1 MDPTKA
7 IRMAMMVAKGVS
19 SVTDKPLFKKD
30 GGEVDD
36 DSLLPQ
42 GRAQQRMAANQSFGR
57 QPTSIIKEKGGQWLE
72 GSVGSGL
79 QDLQPNTIETYRG
92 RDTIPV
98 AKEIAERGIANLH
111 KHEGPEREAR
121 AQLMVDTLNRAKRY
135 QAVNDWVGSTLKKYV
150 MRDMATEHDPV
161 RALAEKGILHVN
173 LDQLPY
179 GGGGTRSTKPFL
191 QGQKLLGQS
200 DLAHAWEKASDN
212 AVNSFP
218 AEKLSKEKDEVEK
231 NPWLKTISPDTP
243 IHFPDYNFARHLG
256 FHHLVDELHNS
267 VREDSDLPQKFRLR
281 PESLQRMSM
290 AQAVKHVHD
299 VSQWRDENKAEANR
313 KKAFNPAVHLHKD
326 YPDSNLAWYEIKPSS
341 EMDPGEKPQY
351 ADRWMVGGAFSKKG
365 FESEEAAQ
373 NHIDEMND
381 FIKNTNSE
389 ALKNQLRD
397 FPFFINKYNDTV
409 SEGRPASDRHLK
421 EALKYEADVMGH
433 CVGTY
438 TDAVLSGDTRIFS
451 LRNKKTGEP
460 HVTIE
465 SSSEP
470 DFYDDM
476 AGDYADEER
485 MPSIEQIKG
494 KGNRKPVS
502 KYIPYVQDFVKSQ
515 NWGNVNELHHADMV
529 DLNNHDYRNGVNKDA
544 WKQISQNYI
553 NAKKIPPRFVTEEEH
568 QNPSLLLQN
577 VIQKARGGS
586 IAQTPD
592 EAFKNMR
599 DPQKAIRRAL
609 MVARSAKSFGG
620 ANTDDEP
627 HLSQIIK
634 RGQPI
639 LPKTPDP
646 TNEELAAARADTR
659 VGSDIVNQRLNK
671 IVPESSRVV
680 GGQYTPGAPGGGRWS
695 DLPREVL
702 ESRGTGFNVQ
712 DHELHALWQ
721 QAVNESSQA
730 AKNAVAQHKIVPTFG
745 ASDWHKAMSLP
756 IKDRLWY
763 ELSGEKM
770 AENMPDLSA
779 KEHMHF
785 MDLVGATSAKAE
797 PGENLERALGV
808 LSQSLRGK
816 PVDVDLTQP
825 SAVRQALSRKG
836 QDSSALPGNKTGH
849 FSDTLALAGG
859 VPTRFPIS
867 VNDVWVGRM
876 FGVPDDVMSQN
887 QSLHEPMALYF
898 NKIRDLYNQRHGH
911 EAPFVHQSWNF
922 QAPAWVHLRD
932 PNAEV
937 SSGDAYHQ
945 VWGKIVKKLK
955 DANISGIEGDK
966 ITRKALMHPGFAD
979 ALRRTTPAF
988 RNAPKAT
995 IEFGTKLTS
1004 KGERARQLYDLAVQN
1019 GDTVSQKDYL
1029 NTLVG
1034 TMYHSARGKLH
1045 PWDRLKKAITGNLS
1059 QGSDITRIMHPTKDD
1074 PLSVGGTFEGD
1085 VSPNIRVPLKDMSD
1099 DHIAM
1104 FNALAGG
1111 PLRQAAM
1118 ATSKIHT
1125 AEAGSEP
1132 REGHIRG
1139 HSIFVPTLNQIHP
1152 DDIRSFAKSLT
1163 QAGHDMSYVRH
1174 PNGYQFDAL
1183 PNFNGDVPTG
1193 ISEDQLNNSYH
1204 QTLEAKHPNA
1214 EVIAHDFS
1222 SVYTPDSEYGKIR
1235 SKLIGGIKNDFIRQA
1250 RLAGMEDREARG
1262 LLKQSVSSS
1271 DVPEASR
1278 RAWLAHRAR
1287 IDHLT
1292 QAEKQLKAF
1301 AQQVEANHS
1310 AFIDRAEK
1318 RMRLAPK
1325 NPSGQPLSVSEP
1337 EKSTG
1342 GIVDHALRLVSHL
1355 SRR

>member
-1 MDPTKA
+1 
-7 IRMAMMVAKGVS
+7 
-19 SVTDKPLFKKD
+19 
-30 GGEVDD
+30 
-36 DSLLPQ
+36 
-42 GRAQQRMAANQSFGR
+42 
-57 QPTSIIKEKGGQWLE
+57 
-72 GSVGSGL
+72 
-79 QDLQPNTIETYRG
+79 
-92 RDTIPV
+92 
-98 AKEIAERGIANLH
+98 
-111 KHEGPEREAR
+111 
-121 AQLMVDTLNRAKRY
+121 
-135 QAVNDWVGSTLKKYV
+135 
-150 MRDMATEHDPV
+150 
-161 RALAEKGILHVN
+161 
-173 LDQLPY
+173 
-179 GGGGTRSTKPFL
+179 
-191 QGQKLLGQS
+191 
-200 DLAHAWEKASDN
+200 
-212 AVNSFP
+212 
-218 AEKLSKEKDEVEK
+218 
-231 NPWLKTISPDTP
+231 
-243 IHFPDYNFARHLG
+243 
-256 FHHLVDELHNS
+256 
-267 VREDSDLPQKFRLR
+267 
-281 PESLQRMSM
+281 
-290 AQAVKHVHD
+290 
-299 VSQWRDENKAEANR
+299 
-313 KKAFNPAVHLHKD
+313 
-326 YPDSNLAWYEIKPSS
+326 
-341 EMDPGEKPQY
+341 
-351 ADRWMVGGAFSKKG
+351 
-365 FESEEAAQ
+365 
-373 NHIDEMND
+373 
-381 FIKNTNSE
+381 
-389 ALKNQLRD
+389 
-397 FPFFINKYNDTV
+397 
-409 SEGRPASDRHLK
+409 
-421 EALKYEADVMGH
+421 MGH
-433 CVGTY
+433 CVGNY
-438 TDAVLSGDTRIFS
+438 TDSVLSGDTRIFS

-465 SSSEP
+465 SNP
-470 DFYDDM
+470 HDFYDDM
-476 AGDYADEER
+476 AGDYDDEER
-485 MPSIEQIKG
+485 LPSINQIKG
-494 KGNRKPVS
+494 KSNNKPVN
-502 KYIPYVQDFVKSQ
+502 KYIPYVQDFIKSQ
-515 NWGNVNELHHADMV
+515 DWGAVDELDHAHMV
-529 DLNNHDYRNGVNKDA
+529 DLNQVDYRNGVNKEKWEKVA
-544 WKQISQNYI
+544 QSYI
-553 NAKKIPPRFVTEEEH
+553 NTGRVPPRFVTEDEH
-568 QNPSLLLQN
+568 QNPDLVLHR
-577 VIQKARGGS
+577 VKPHKARGGA
-586 IAQTPD
+586 IAQIPN
-592 EAFKNMR
+592 EAFKNMQ
-599 DPQKAIRRAL
+599 DSQKAIRRAL
-609 MVARSAKSFGG
+609 MVARRARGTGG
-620 ANTDDEP
+620 ANMADEP
-627 HLSQIIK
+627 PLAQIIK

-639 LPKTPDP
+639 FPKTPDP

-695 DLPREVL
+695 DLPRQVL
-702 ESRGTGFNVQ
+702 ESPGTGFNVQ
-712 DHELHALWQ
+712 DHELHDLWQ

-730 AKNAVAQHKIVPTFG
+730 AKNAVAHHKIVPTFG
-745 ASDWHKAMSLP
+745 ASGWDKAMRLP

-785 MDLVGATSAKAE
+785 MDLVGATSARAE

-932 PNAEV
+932 PDATV

-945 VWGKIVKKLK
+945 VWGKIVKKLQ
-955 DANISGIEGDK
+955 DANVPGIEGNK
-966 ITRKALMHPGFAD
+966 ITREALMHPGFAD

-988 RNAPKAT
+988 RDAPKAT
-995 IEFGTKLTS
+995 VEFGTKLTPNG
-1004 KGERARQLYDLAVQN
+1004 KKARQLYDLAVQN

-1045 PWDRLKKAITGNLS
+1045 PWDRLKRAITGDLS

-1085 VSPNIRVPLKDMSD
+1085 VSPNIRVPLKGMSD

-1118 ATSKIHT
+1118 AASKIHA
-1125 AEAGSEP
+1125 AEIGSEP

-1139 HSIFVPTLNQIHP
+1139 HSIFVPTLDQIHS

-1174 PNGYQFDAL
+1174 PNGYQFDVL
-1183 PNFNGDVPTG
+1183 PNFSGDVPVG
-1193 ISEDQLNNSYH
+1193 IDSKKLGDAYH
-1204 QTLEAKHPNA
+1204 QTLEAKYPNA
-1214 EVIAHDFS
+1214 ETVAHDFS
-1222 SVYTPDSEYGKIR
+1222 SVYTPDSEYGSIR

-1250 RLAGMEDREARG
+1250 RLAGMENREARG
-1262 LLKQSVSSS
+1262 LLRSSVTAA
-1271 DVPEASR
+1271 DVPEASK
-1278 RAWLAHRAR
+1278 RAWLAYRAR

-1292 QAEKQLKAF
+1292 QAEKQLKTF
-1301 AQQVEANHS
+1301 AQQVESDHS
-1310 AFIDRAEK
+1310 AFIDRAQK
-1318 RMRLAPK
+1318 RMRLVPK
-1325 NPSGQPLSVSEP
+1325 GISAQPLSVSEP

-1355 SRR
+1355 TRR

>member
-7 IRMAMMVAKGVS
+7 IRLAMMVAKGVS

-30 GGEVDD
+30 GGGVDAD
-36 DSLLPQ
+36 LKTAKRLGMDTSSIPEIRKAGELSNFHNSLGAQ
-42 GRAQQRMAANQSFGR
+42 VNERAMEHAQRAQEYHESGKLPMPVGTRFHTEHSRKNDMRPWTVVGHYVDSKD
-57 QPTSIIKEKGGQWLE
+57 PEKYG
-72 GSVGSGL
+72 
-79 QDLQPNTIETYRG
+79 YF
-92 RDTIPV
+92 
-98 AKEIAERGIANLH
+98 AERGKPDDEDWSSGVLLASDPKADERFAQKGHPPINRNFQALGSLSVAKADGGEVDVDNPLAMMGRPQRRMASKMAVGPQPLTIDAYHGTPHLFPPSADNPLGEFDSSKIGTGEGNEAYGHGHYLSETPGVAGEYKTNLSKIEMHDNSGKSIPIPENVHWVAKDLAAANGDYNKVRNDLKEH
-111 KHEGPEREAR
+111 AKNYPWPAQVATKYIDELEAIGAKPKASGSLYTVHVPDEHVEKMLDWDKPLSEQHPHVQR
-121 AQLMVDTLNRAKRY
+121 VVKDIMQSKLWDEDTRKWMDQVGNPDIKGGKFY
-135 QAVNDWVGSTLKKYV
+135 QF
-150 MRDMATEHDPV
+150 
-161 RALAEKGILHVN
+161 LANSDSFES
-173 LDQLPY
+173 
-179 GGGGTRSTKPFL
+179 RKPFF
-191 QGQKLLGQS
+191 K
-200 DLAHAWEKASDN
+200 
-212 AVNSFP
+212 P
-218 AEKLSKEKDEVEK
+218 A
-231 NPWLKTISPDTP
+231 
-243 IHFPDYNFARHLG
+243 
-256 FHHLVDELHNS
+256 
-267 VREDSDLPQKFRLR
+267 
-281 PESLQRMSM
+281 
-290 AQAVKHVHD
+290 
-299 VSQWRDENKAEANR
+299 
-313 KKAFNPAVHLHKD
+313 
-326 YPDSNLAWYEIKPSS
+326 
-341 EMDPGEKPQY
+341 
-351 ADRWMVGGAFSKKG
+351 
-365 FESEEAAQ
+365 SEELARRGVFG
-373 NHIDEMND
+373 IKYLDEQ
-381 FIKNTNSE
+381 SR
-389 ALKNQLRD
+389 L
-397 FPFFINKYNDTV
+397 
-409 SEGRPASDRHLK
+409 
-421 EALKYEADVMGH
+421 
-433 CVGTY
+433 
-438 TDAVLSGDTRIFS
+438 
-451 LRNKKTGEP
+451 
-460 HVTIE
+460 
-465 SSSEP
+465 
-470 DFYDDM
+470 
-476 AGDYADEER
+476 
-485 MPSIEQIKG
+485 KG
-494 KGNRKPVS
+494 KGTRN
-502 KYIPYVQDFVKSQ
+502 FVVFPGNEKHLKILKREAKGGAVYKAGG
-515 NWGNVNELHHADMV
+515 GNV
-529 DLNNHDYRNGVNKDA
+529 K
-544 WKQISQNYI
+544 
-553 NAKKIPPRFVTEEEH
+553 TED
-568 QNPSLLLQN
+568 
-577 VIQKARGGS
+577 VQK
-586 IAQTPD
+586 T
-592 EAFKNMR
+592 
-599 DPQKAIRRAL
+599 IRRAL
-609 MVARSAKSFGG
+609 MVARSARGTGG
-620 ANTDDEP
+620 ANMADEP
-627 HLSQIIK
+627 PLAQIIK

-639 LPKTPDP
+639 FPKTPDP
-646 TNEELAAARADTR
+646 TNEELVAARADTR

-695 DLPREVL
+695 DLPRQVL
-702 ESRGTGFNVQ
+702 ESPGTGFNVQ
-712 DHELHALWQ
+712 DHELHDLWQ

-730 AKNAVAQHKIVPTFG
+730 AKNAVAHHKIVPTFG
-745 ASDWHKAMSLP
+745 ASGWDKAMRLP

-785 MDLVGATSAKAE
+785 MDLVGATSARAE

-932 PNAEV
+932 PDATV

-945 VWGKIVKKLK
+945 VWGKIVKKLQ
-955 DANISGIEGDK
+955 DANVPGIEGNK
-966 ITRKALMHPGFAD
+966 ITREALMHPSFAD

-988 RNAPKAT
+988 RDAPKAT
-995 IEFGTKLTS
+995 IEFGTKLTP
-1004 KGERARQLYDLAVQN
+1004 KGERARQLYDLSVQN

-1045 PWDRLKKAITGNLS
+1045 PWDRLKRAITGDLS

-1085 VSPNIRVPLKDMSD
+1085 VSPNIRVPLKGMSD

-1118 ATSKIHT
+1118 ATSKIHA
-1125 AEAGSEP
+1125 AEIGSEP

-1139 HSIFVPTLNQIHP
+1139 HSIFVPTLDQIHS

-1174 PNGYQFDAL
+1174 PNGYQFDVL
-1183 PNFNGDVPTG
+1183 PNFSGDVPTG
-1193 ISEDQLNNSYH
+1193 ISEDQLNNSYR

-1214 EVIAHDFS
+1214 KVIAHDFS
-1222 SVYTPDSEYGKIR
+1222 SIYTPDSEYGNIR

-1250 RLAGMEDREARG
+1250 RLAGMEDREARR

-1325 NPSGQPLSVSEP
+1325 ETLDQPLSVSEP

-1342 GIVDHALRLVSHL
+1342 GIVDRALHLVSHL

>member
-7 IRMAMMVAKGVS
+7 IRLAMMVAKGVS

-42 GRAQQRMAANQSFGR
+42 GRAQQRMAANQSFER

-72 GSVGSGL
+72 GSVGSAL

-92 RDTIPV
+92 YDTIPV
-98 AKEIAERGIANLH
+98 AKEIAERGISNLH
-111 KHEGPEREAR
+111 KHESPEREAR

-173 LDQLPY
+173 PEQLPY
-179 GGGGTRSTKPFL
+179 SGNGIRSTIPFL

-212 AVNSFP
+212 AINYAP
-218 AEKLSKEKDEVEK
+218 AEHFKKQEEDVEN
-231 NPWLKTISPDTP
+231 NPWLKTIAPETP
-243 IHFPDYNFARHLG
+243 VHLPMSNFARDLG

-351 ADRWMVGGAFSKKG
+351 MEKWQVGGAFPEKN
-365 FESEEAAQ
+365 FESEEHAQ
-373 NHIDEMND
+373 QYIDRFND
-381 FIKNTNSE
+381 S
-389 ALKNQLRD
+389 LKNSNDDYLNTSLTNKLKK
-397 FPFFINKYNDTV
+397 FPFFISKYNDTI
-409 SEGRPASDRHLK
+409 SEGRPASDKHLK

-515 NWGNVNELHHADMV
+515 NWGNVNELHHADLH
-529 DLNNHDYRNGVNKDA
+529 DLNEMGPMLPAEVKEKLGRFATKEEFNQAVKPYGG
-544 WKQISQNYI
+544 I
-553 NAKKIPPRFVTEEEH
+553 NPMA
-568 QNPSLLLQN
+568 S
-577 VIQKARGGS
+577 GGA
-586 IAQTPD
+586 IAQVPD

-599 DPQKAIRRAL
+599 DPQKTIRRAL

-779 KEHMHF
+779 KEHLHL
-785 MDLVGATSAKAE
+785 MDLIGATSARAE
-797 PGENLERALGV
+797 PLDNAERGLGV
-808 LSQSLRGK
+808 LSQTLQRK

-836 QDSSALPGNKTGH
+836 QESSALPGNKTGH

-955 DANISGIEGDK
+955 DANIPGIEGDK

-979 ALRRTTPAF
+979 ALRRTTAAF

-995 IEFGTKLTS
+995 IEFGTKLTPN
-1004 KGERARQLYDLAVQN
+1004 GERARQLYDLAVQN

-1059 QGSDITRIMHPTKDD
+1059 QESDITRIMHPTKDD

-1125 AEAGSEP
+1125 AELDSKP

-1174 PNGYQFDAL
+1174 PNGYQFDVL
-1183 PNFNGDVPTG
+1183 PNFSGDVPVG
-1193 ISEDQLNNSYH
+1193 IDNQKLGDAYR
-1204 QTLEAKHPNA
+1204 QTLETKHPNA

-1222 SVYTPDSEYGKIR
+1222 SVYTPDSEYGNIR

-1250 RLAGMEDREARG
+1250 RLTGMEGREARG
-1262 LLKQSVSSS
+1262 LLRSSVTAT

-1325 NPSGQPLSVSEP
+1325 NPSDQPLSVSEP

>member
-7 IRMAMMVAKGVS
+7 IRLAMMVAKGVS

-36 DSLLPQ
+36 AQSFLPAHEREANKTKFLEASKIKDRMYHATHGDFDKFQNNFRGVHFLTPDPEFANDFLTNSGQDEHQEGANVMPLLVHAKNPFDYENPKHVSALATKASMGKLAIDQIKNGDWSRIEDRTTLRAIKALGHDGVYVNEGGVKNLGVFDSNQIKSATGNRGTYDLNESDITKATGGVIHKDKGGVVDVDNPLAMMGRPQ
-42 GRAQQRMAANQSFGR
+42 RRMASKMAVGPQPLTLDAYHGTPHLFPPSADNPLGEFDSSKIGTGEGNQSYGHGHYLSELPKVATNYKNTLALGR
-57 QPTSIIKEKGGQWLE
+57 NQFEI
-72 GSVGSGL
+72 VH
-79 QDLQPNTIETYRG
+79 
-92 RDTIPV
+92 RDTGEPVSSATLGYQNVKDFFDTYAYNLRFDDKENRKKRWKEQKEMLVNDKIPE
-98 AKEIAERGIANLH
+98 ALQFAENQNIDEQSRRFGKEIADKYQEDV
-111 KHEGPEREAR
+111 KHLDA
-121 AQLMVDTLNRAKRY
+121 AHHLIDKVNAKP
-135 QAVNDWVGSTLKKYV
+135 VGSVYTV
-150 MRDMATEHDPV
+150 NIPDEHVERMLDWDKPLSEQPY
-161 RALAEKGILHVN
+161 ALQSIGKNKDFVQYAERIMERSLPE
-173 LDQLPY
+173 LD
-179 GGGGTRSTKPFL
+179 G
-191 QGQKLLGQS
+191 
-200 DLAHAWEKASDN
+200 
-212 AVNSFP
+212 
-218 AEKLSKEKDEVEK
+218 
-231 NPWLKTISPDTP
+231 KT
-243 IHFPDYNFARHLG
+243 
-256 FHHLVDELHNS
+256 
-267 VREDSDLPQKFRLR
+267 
-281 PESLQRMSM
+281 LQRIAIGYAEDKSRTG
-290 AQAVKHVHD
+290 AQ
-299 VSQWRDENKAEANR
+299 
-313 KKAFNPAVHLHKD
+313 
-326 YPDSNLAWYEIKPSS
+326 
-341 EMDPGEKPQY
+341 
-351 ADRWMVGGAFSKKG
+351 GAAK
-365 FESEEAAQ
+365 
-373 NHIDEMND
+373 
-381 FIKNTNSE
+381 
-389 ALKNQLRD
+389 L
-397 FPFFINKYNDTV
+397 
-409 SEGRPASDRHLK
+409 LK
-421 EALKYEADVMGH
+421 EAGIFGIKYLDAGSRYSNAGTRNFVVFPGNEKHLKILKREADG
-433 CVGTY
+433 G
-438 TDAVLSGDTRIFS
+438 AVY
-451 LRNKKTGEP
+451 K
-460 HVTIE
+460 
-465 SSSEP
+465 
-470 DFYDDM
+470 
-476 AGDYADEER
+476 A
-485 MPSIEQIKG
+485 KG
-494 KGNRKPVS
+494 
-502 KYIPYVQDFVKSQ
+502 
-515 NWGNVNELHHADMV
+515 GNVKTE
-529 DLNNHDYRNGVNKDA
+529 DA
-544 WKQISQNYI
+544 
-553 NAKKIPPRFVTEEEH
+553 
-568 QNPSLLLQN
+568 
-577 VIQKARGGS
+577 QK
-586 IAQTPD
+586 T
-592 EAFKNMR
+592 
-599 DPQKAIRRAL
+599 IRRAL
-609 MVARSAKSFGG
+609 MVARSARGTGG
-620 ANTDDEP
+620 ANMADEP
-627 HLSQIIK
+627 PLAQIIK

-639 LPKTPDP
+639 FPKTPDP
-646 TNEELAAARADTR
+646 TNEELVAARADTR

-695 DLPREVL
+695 DLPRQVL
-702 ESRGTGFNVQ
+702 ESPGTGFNVQ
-712 DHELHALWQ
+712 DHELHDLWQ

-730 AKNAVAQHKIVPTFG
+730 AKNAVAHHKIVPTFG
-745 ASDWHKAMSLP
+745 ASGWDKAMRLP

-785 MDLVGATSAKAE
+785 MDLVGATSARAE

-932 PNAEV
+932 PDATV

-945 VWGKIVKKLK
+945 VWGKIVKKLQ
-955 DANISGIEGDK
+955 DANVPGIEGNK
-966 ITRKALMHPGFAD
+966 ITREALMHPSFAD

-988 RNAPKAT
+988 RDAPKAT
-995 IEFGTKLTS
+995 IEFGTKLTP
-1004 KGERARQLYDLAVQN
+1004 KGERARQLYDLSVQN

-1045 PWDRLKKAITGNLS
+1045 PWDRLKRAITGDLS

-1085 VSPNIRVPLKDMSD
+1085 VSPNIRVPLKGMSD

-1118 ATSKIHT
+1118 ATSKIHA
-1125 AEAGSEP
+1125 AEIGSEP

-1139 HSIFVPTLNQIHP
+1139 HSIFVPTLDQIHS

-1174 PNGYQFDAL
+1174 PNGYQFDVL
-1183 PNFNGDVPTG
+1183 PNFSGDVPTG
-1193 ISEDQLNNSYH
+1193 ISEDQLNNSYR

-1214 EVIAHDFS
+1214 KVIAHDFS
-1222 SVYTPDSEYGKIR
+1222 SIYTPDSEYGNIR

-1250 RLAGMEDREARG
+1250 RLAGMEDREARR

-1325 NPSGQPLSVSEP
+1325 ETLDQPLSVSEP

-1342 GIVDHALRLVSHL
+1342 GIVDRALHLVSHL